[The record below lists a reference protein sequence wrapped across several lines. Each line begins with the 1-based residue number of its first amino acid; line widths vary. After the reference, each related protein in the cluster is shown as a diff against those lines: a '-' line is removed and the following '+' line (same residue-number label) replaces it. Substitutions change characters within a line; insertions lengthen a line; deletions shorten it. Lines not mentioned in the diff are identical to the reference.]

1 MMYASGG
8 KDIEF
13 RDFGKGIC
21 HLERIDMYHA
31 GCIQPVIRAA
41 NKREVI
47 EQNVKRCC
55 ELIDAAPQFS
65 IAGAKGSYKNWWA
78 PFKLLS
84 FPEFFVQG
92 HEGNWPY
99 EHYLKNV
106 LIRLDGP
113 ELDPIRKKAMEHNIY
128 IAGCALEI
136 DPEWSDRDYFF
147 NTHFIIAPSGE
158 IVHKYR
164 KLTVAAHFE
173 ISMSPHDIYDEYVA
187 KYGDSLSTFFPVSD
201 LDIGKIGATTCMD
214 GHFPENYRALG
225 QQGAEVILHP
235 VLVDPL
241 LTEPTD
247 MWSCINRLR
256 AWENICF
263 TVCADWGGI
272 ADSARPYNTSPGKS
286 MICDYNGRVL
296 AKADVPGEAIVSAV
310 LNLEELR
317 RRRCDPSRNYPVM
330 LRNEVYQKIY
340 EKPVYEAN
348 QFLGSNPK
356 SRSARDSK
364 AAIQRF
370 LDDGVFVKPE
380 KVPDFVN

>member
-1 MMYASGG
+1 MN
-8 KDIEF
+8 
-13 RDFGKGIC
+13 
-21 HLERIDMYHA
+21 RIDMYHA
-31 GCIQPVIRAA
+31 GCIQPIIRSA
-41 NKREVI
+41 NTREDIKR
-47 EQNVKRCC
+47 NVQRCC

-84 FPEFFVQG
+84 FPEFFIQG

-99 EHYLKNV
+99 QHYIDNV
-106 LIRLDGP
+106 LIELDGP
-113 ELDPIRKKAMEHNIY
+113 ELEPIRKKAMEHNIY
-128 IAGCALEI
+128 IAGCALER
-136 DPEWSDRDYFF
+136 DPEWKDTDYFF
-147 NTHFIIAPSGE
+147 NTHFIIAPTGE

-173 ISMSPHDIYDEYVA
+173 LSCSPHDIYDEYVA
-187 KYGDSLSTFFPVSD
+187 KYGDSLATFLPVTD
-201 LDIGKIGATTCMD
+201 LDIGKIGTTTCMD

-256 AWENICF
+256 AWENVCY
-263 TVCADWGGI
+263 TVCSSWGAIEG
-272 ADSARPYNTSPGKS
+272 SLRPENTTPGQS
-286 MICDYNGRVL
+286 MICNYNGMVL
-296 AKADVPGEAIVSAV
+296 AKANVPGEAIISAV

-330 LRNEVYQKIY
+330 LRNEVYRKIY
-340 EKPVYEAN
+340 ERDVYEAN
-348 QFLGSNPK
+348 QFLGHNPK
-356 SRSARDSK
+356 DRASRESRSTIRK
-364 AAIQRF
+364 F
-370 LDDGVFVKPE
+370 LDEDIFVAPE
-380 KVPDFVN
+380 KVPDFIK